1 MNPTDFD
8 YFLPEELIA
17 QYPIE
22 RRDESRLMVIHR
34 DSGAIEHKN
43 FPDIIGY
50 LREGDLLVLNDTK
63 VMPARLIGKKST
75 GGKVELLLISMVGDS
90 DLWRCMVKPEKGIK
104 SRARFFFADG
114 FSAEAIE
121 KDETGYWIFRLD
133 GEDIKEKIQRH
144 GKIPLPPYIR
154 REAEEIDKTRY
165 QTIFA
170 EKEGAIAAPTA
181 GLHFTD
187 AIFEEI
193 KKKGVL
199 IRYVTLHTGPATFLP
214 VRDVASHKVPAEHYI
229 IGKDVS
235 LEIIKAKEEK
245 RRVVAVG
252 STVTRTLEA
261 AFLKGFENPIL
272 EGETDLFI
280 TPGFE
285 FKVIDALI
293 TNFHLPKSSLLM
305 MVSAFVGKDF
315 ILKAY
320 KEAVEKRYRF
330 FSYGDCM
337 MIE

>member
-1 MNPTDFD
+1 MNITDFD

-17 QYPIE
+17 QYPVK

-34 DSGAIEHKN
+34 DGGAIEHKN
-43 FPDIIGY
+43 FPDITGC

-63 VMPARLIGKKST
+63 VMPARLVGKKST
-75 GGKVELLLISMVGDS
+75 GGKVELLLISRVGRPE
-90 DLWRCMVKPEKGIK
+90 LWRCMVKPEKGIK
-104 SRARFFFADG
+104 AGARFFFGDD
-114 FSAEAIE
+114 FFVEAIE
-121 KDETGYWIFRLD
+121 KDETGFWIFRLE

-154 REAEEIDKTRY
+154 REAEELDKTRY

-170 EKEGAIAAPTA
+170 KKEGAIAAPTA

-187 AIFEEI
+187 VILEEI

-199 IRYVTLHTGPATFLP
+199 VCYVTLHTGPATFLP
-214 VRDVASHKVPAEHYI
+214 VRDMASHKVPAEHYI
-229 IGKDVS
+229 IGKDVFAQ
-235 LEIIKAKEEK
+235 IIKAKKEK
-245 RRVVAVG
+245 TRVVAVG
-252 STVTRTLEA
+252 STVTRALEA
-261 AFLKGFENPIL
+261 AFLNGFENPIL
-272 EGETDLFI
+272 EGEADLFI

-285 FKVIDALI
+285 FKVVSALI

-305 MVSAFVGKDF
+305 MVSAFAGRGL

-320 KEAVEKRYRF
+320 KEAVDKRYRF